1 MADPRYLGLYP
12 VSGDEKEAQVKKK
25 SIVEENAP
33 FAEAVKE
40 YIKRRGFKQR
50 YVAEQAGYS
59 TQKFCD
65 FLTGRSLIKAQ
76 DIKNIVEVL
85 DMDLNEVFKKDK
97 GVKS

>member
-1 MADPRYLGLYP
+1 M
-12 VSGDEKEAQVKKK
+12 KKK

-50 YVAEQAGYS
+50 YVAEQAG
-59 TQKFCD
+59 
-65 FLTGRSLIKAQ
+65 RSLIKAQ
-76 DIKNIVEVL
+76 DVKNIAEDL